1 MKKILLIAVMLVVAI
16 ISCKKDKQAA
26 PQNQDRTPAILIS
39 DITTKLAGA
48 DSISNFTDLL
58 KKISLSNDEVSQGI
72 TVFASLNANLTLQDQ
87 SLKSSPRLVV
97 SAVQSGLPAATSAV
111 ASAITLAGLKD
122 QIVKGIFN
130 LADLTNGRILTAL
143 SGKQLKITRLAD
155 TIWINGVKISKQIV
169 GTNNE
174 VVFAI
179 KTALSGT
186 STGDELQT
194 TTLEITVW
202 DGSKWTAA
210 APKGV
215 AAAGAT
221 VKLYRTQQNYADDSP
236 AAYQAL
242 SNAAG
247 IATFKSITPGAYYIY
262 VSLDDKSNIFSKSSQ
277 KVNGIYLGFAD
288 AGIFQSSA
296 DVSGYAAQT
305 GAAVGNFKWLDANGD
320 GKIDDNDK
328 VGLPYEKGTAVDGIL
343 KKTEVTIGY
352 TDNSQHKPLTEQE
365 YTTAFQ
371 QATLNI
377 SVWHNNMA
385 ILDGLLSHD
394 AVIDS
399 IPAAYSGLYQA
410 IGNFAFNPSTQIIT
424 QDWQQGYQ
432 YISTLNTLQQRAPA
446 TLSNRAEQIAR
457 LRAIRAYIYLQLYT
471 YFGNIPLIQNGEV
484 APNLTNAGKQ
494 AVYNYITA
502 ELTAAADALP
512 QTTAS
517 VADLNA
523 LAVKGLLAKA
533 ALVEKDYAKVV
544 DYTNTILNSGK
555 YLLATNDA
563 KFSATSKETI
573 WDNSGNIDA
582 NVKGYFYNRETL
594 PYLRLAEVY
603 LMNAEAS
610 LALNNSLKAQAD
622 VTLLLQRSG
631 GSFSVF
637 NMNTVES
644 VWLTEMRREGGSFA
658 SLIRWGIA
666 GSRLGGKGFSS
677 PKNNYLPIPL
687 LVLTQNPGIIQ
698 NVAY

>member
-1 MKKILLIAVMLVVAI
+1 MKKILLIVFALVVAI
-16 ISCKKDKQAA
+16 SSCKKDKQA
-26 PQNQDRTPAILIS
+26 PQNQERTPAILIN

-58 KKISLSNDEVSQGI
+58 KKISLSSDDASQGL

-87 SLKSSPRLVV
+87 SIKASPRLVV
-97 SAVQSGLPAATSAV
+97 SATQNGLSAATSTATSV
-111 ASAITLAGLKD
+111 ITEAGLKD

-130 LADLTNGRILTAL
+130 LADLTNGKVLTAL

-155 TIWINGVKISKQIV
+155 TVWINGVKISKQIV

-174 VVFAI
+174 VVFTI

-215 AAAGAT
+215 VAAGAI

-236 AAYQAL
+236 AAYQVL
-242 SNAAG
+242 SNTDG
-247 IATFKSITPGAYYIY
+247 TATFKSITPGTYYIA
-262 VSLDDKSNIFSKSSQ
+262 VNLDDKSNVFSKSSQ

-288 AGIFQSSA
+288 AGIFQSAA
-296 DVSGYAAQT
+296 DISGYAAQT
-305 GAAVGNFKWLDANGD
+305 GAAVGDFKWLDANQD

-328 VGLPYEKGTAVDGIL
+328 MGIPYEKGIAVDGIL

-352 TDNSQHKPLTEQE
+352 ADNAQHQPLTEQE

-371 QATLNI
+371 QATLNV
-377 SVWHNNMA
+377 STWHNNMA

-399 IPAAYSGLYQA
+399 IPAAYSGLYQP
-410 IGNFAFNPSTQIIT
+410 IGNFAFNPSTAIIT
-424 QDWQQGYQ
+424 QNWQQGYQ
-432 YISTLNTLQQRAPA
+432 YISTLNTLEQRAPA

-471 YFGNIPLIQNGEV
+471 YFGSIPLIQNGEV
-484 APNLTNAGKQ
+484 APNLTNPSKL
-494 AVYNYITA
+494 AVYSYITA
-502 ELTAAADALP
+502 EFTAAAAALP
-512 QTTAS
+512 QTTTN

-544 DYTNTILNSGK
+544 DYTNTILNSGQ
-555 YLLATNDA
+555 YLLATNSG
-563 KFSATSKETI
+563 KFSAGNKETI
-573 WDNSGNIDA
+573 WDNSGSIDA

-594 PYLRLAEVY
+594 PFLRLAEVY
-603 LMNAEAS
+603 LMNAEAN

-637 NMNTVES
+637 NMNTIQS
-644 VWLTEMRREGGSFA
+644 VRLTEMRREGGSFPC
-658 SLIRWGIA
+658 LIRWGIA
-666 GSRLGGKGFSS
+666 GSSLGSKGFSS
-677 PKNNYLPIPL
+677 PKNNYLPIPIQ
-687 LVLTQNPGIIQ
+687 VLNQNPGIIQ